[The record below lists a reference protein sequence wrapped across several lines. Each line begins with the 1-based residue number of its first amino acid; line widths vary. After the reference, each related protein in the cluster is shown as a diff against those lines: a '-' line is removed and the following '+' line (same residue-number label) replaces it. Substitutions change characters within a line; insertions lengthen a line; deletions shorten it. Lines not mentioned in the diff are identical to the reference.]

1 MTTHSRLIASLL
13 LSLILVLMI
22 PSGKSTQLDHSI
34 LVANCGTGSSTLTA
48 NVTRVSPGSSG
59 TIMFSCG
66 PAGSAITVMHPGNAL
81 STFSLSLGYSS
92 LTISSSPICASGV
105 KLTSGSRIA
114 FDTAPGTPPTGNY
127 NYCAS
132 YSNAPKTG
140 LASFKII
147 WSK

>member
-22 PSGKSTQLDHSI
+22 PSGESTQLYHSI

-81 STFSLSLGYSS
+81 PTFSLSPRL
-92 LTISSSPICASGV
+92 LFPHNLV
-105 KLTSGSRIA
+105 EPDLRIRCQA
-114 FDTAPGTPPTGNY
+114 HFRITH
-127 NYCAS
+127 S
-132 YSNAPKTG
+132 V
-140 LASFKII
+140 
-147 WSK
+147 